1 MNIKTI
7 SQLPPLDDHEKIDQ
21 QACFGLSQY
30 RDGGPNDSKYFSRKV
45 LYS

>member
-7 SQLPPLDDHEKIDQ
+7 SQLPPLVDGEKIDQ

-30 RDGGPNDSKYFSRKV
+30 RAGGPDDNKYFSRKV
-45 LYS
+45 LYG